1 MPDNKTMT
9 LLMTYLTSLI
19 QGVLNRKNLL
29 NRKLLLKQILLMI
42 PQLRKLSKFP
52 TLFHQRSL
60 FLTQKLRKNQVL
72 RHRREMYVLRQP
84 FLQKVKKEK
93 ERGKETDFRA
103 YLFLQYLFSLY
114 QYAYRL

>member
-1 MPDNKTMT
+1 MPDNKNNDV
-9 LLMTYLTSLI
+9 I
-19 QGVLNRKNLL
+19 NDILNELDSRSTQPEESAEQETTPETNFIDDPAIEETQ
-29 NRKLLLKQILLMI
+29 QI
-42 PQLRKLSKFP
+42 PDPVSA
-52 TLFHQRSL
+52 
-60 FLTQKLRKNQVL
+60 TQKLRKNQVL
-72 RHRREMYVLRQP
+72 KQRREMYVLRQP